1 MMMKVCKLF
10 EDQFKLKVYH
20 GRLPACLTEVLL
32 SFALLQPYLR
42 RVSLMLEK
50 CGLEL
55 HHMLNFKDED
65 RASLGQVSSRSSSHV
80 IMLKVRNAV
89 TDQCA

>member
-1 MMMKVCKLF
+1 MMRVCKLF

-20 GRLPACLTEVLL
+20 GRLPACPTEVLL

-50 CGLEL
+50 CGLGL
-55 HHMLNFKDED
+55 HHMLSPKDGG
-65 RASLGQVSSRSSSHV
+65 RAPLGQVSSRSSSRV
-80 IMLKVRNAV
+80 VMLIVRNAA
-89 TDQCA
+89 TDQRS

>member
-20 GRLPACLTEVLL
+20 SQLPACLTEVLL
-32 SFALLQPYLR
+32 SFALLQSYLR

-50 CGLEL
+50 CGLGL
-55 HHMLNFKDED
+55 HHMLNFKDEG

-80 IMLKVRNAV
+80 IMLKVRNAA
-89 TDQCA
+89 TDQCG